1 MSNLTVENVYI
12 RHNAKLLTNK
22 HFWKLLGMTLI
33 IAAIVFGLVA
43 VGMALLM
50 LNGESTD
57 ISIAMVCYL
66 LLMLIVT
73 LLTSGLTLGYIQAL
87 LALCRGEEVSV
98 SQVFSRMGQCF
109 KAFRLSLWVG
119 LKIMLWALPLYAIIG
134 FVGFGI
140 AVAGDPNAAELTNAT
155 AQITLMVLPLVAL
168 VGVATLVIP
177 AALRYMLSTYVLADK
192 PDTGVRACVHES
204 KAMMKGHKWQ
214 AFKLVIPMILM
225 VYLIMIAIM
234 IVLVIGST
242 VFAETSPVALAV
254 LGVVLGL
261 VMMVTGLIY
270 AMRMT
275 LAYCLFYLKRKGEVS
290 PTPVEEEERIVCWM
304 PNSDAQ

>member
-1 MSNLTVENVYI
+1 MKNLTVENVYI

-22 HFWKLLGMTLI
+22 HFGKLLGMTLI
-33 IAAIVFGLVA
+33 IAAIVFGIVV

-66 LLMLIVT
+66 LLMLIVI

-155 AQITLMVLPLVAL
+155 AQVTLMVLPLVAL
-168 VGVATLVIP
+168 VGIAALVIP

-192 PDTGVRACVHES
+192 PETGVRACVHES

-214 AFKLVIPMILM
+214 AFKLTIPLLLAMYAISFGVTLLFSLLATFLGNSEAAVILTGTVVPLISIALS
-225 VYLIMIAIM
+225 VYFSI
-234 IVLVIGST
+234 
-242 VFAETSPVALAV
+242 
-254 LGVVLGL
+254 
-261 VMMVTGLIY
+261 
-270 AMRMT
+270 RMT
-275 LAYCLFYLKRKGEVS
+275 VCQTMFYLHRTGEQT
-290 PTPVEEEERIVCWM
+290 TPESAE
-304 PNSDAQ
+304 